1 MQEFF
6 HTLTIN
12 GRSGITV
19 TGVESV
25 AVFSE
30 TQIVLVLVPEKQGGK
45 SGERVTVTG
54 VGLKITGF
62 SKTGGTFSASGAVG
76 GVRYGGQGLKSK
88 IFR

>member
-19 TGVESV
+19 TGV
-25 AVFSE
+25 
-30 TQIVLVLVPEKQGGK
+30 
-45 SGERVTVTG
+45 
-54 VGLKITGF
+54 GLKITGF
-62 SKTGGTFSASGAVG
+62 SKTSGTFSASGAVG